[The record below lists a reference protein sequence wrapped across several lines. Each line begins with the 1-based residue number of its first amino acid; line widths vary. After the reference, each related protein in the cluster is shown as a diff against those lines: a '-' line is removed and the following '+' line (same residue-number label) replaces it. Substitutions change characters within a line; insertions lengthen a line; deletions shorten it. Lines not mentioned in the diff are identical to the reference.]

1 MRSISLKN
9 LLFVVFSTLLM
20 SIPASFE
27 PGHFA
32 KALFI
37 SAFGFSLSIS
47 ILLLWVT
54 SKHTLLRRIVWV
66 VLFVLFFIEF
76 YVYICFGSR
85 FDPNI
90 LTLILQTNAAEASD
104 FVRVYLFSPKSLLII
119 ALAVAT
125 GVLPLCLKIK
135 GTIRHRHPKLAG
147 TILGGLFLLGLALP
161 FLPLPFPLGLNT
173 LMQVY
178 NNFHFVTE
186 QHQDIESIEAML
198 GRIQIKH
205 APSADEAPAI
215 VLVIGESHN
224 KNHSSIYGY
233 PLPTSPHAEQEQKNG
248 NLIVFHHA
256 MTPTNGTNWAMR
268 YIFSLKECGSEK
280 DDSAQ
285 HVLMPAIFKKAGYRV
300 SYLDNQYTRST
311 SGIWDYSCGYFLN
324 PSTINESC
332 FDYRNHELYQYD
344 DDFVN
349 IYKDKMFTLPKSLVI
364 IHLKGQHFDAAL
376 RYPESYAFFS
386 SSDIPRDDL
395 TESQKQQVA
404 IYDNATRYNDMVLSH
419 IMDIYRHHD
428 AVMVYLSDHGEQVYD
443 GPDHH
448 YGREFGGLT
457 DHETLKNVF
466 EIPLLVWCSD
476 TYQKNHP
483 GKYDQIR
490 ASASRHIC
498 TADLPYFL
506 LDLADIDC
514 NFQKHNRSYI
524 HPHFIQHK
532 VRLD

>member
-1 MRSISLKN
+1 MDPHRYRLRQAHIRGCLDTLTRLLSL
-9 LLFVVFSTLLM
+9 
-20 SIPASFE
+20 
-27 PGHFA
+27 
-32 KALFI
+32 
-37 SAFGFSLSIS
+37 
-47 ILLLWVT
+47 
-54 SKHTLLRRIVWV
+54 
-66 VLFVLFFIEF
+66 
-76 YVYICFGSR
+76 
-85 FDPNI
+85 
-90 LTLILQTNAAEASD
+90 
-104 FVRVYLFSPKSLLII
+104 
-119 ALAVAT
+119 
-125 GVLPLCLKIK
+125 
-135 GTIRHRHPKLAG
+135 
-147 TILGGLFLLGLALP
+147 
-161 FLPLPFPLGLNT
+161 
-173 LMQVY
+173 
-178 NNFHFVTE
+178 
-186 QHQDIESIEAML
+186 
-198 GRIQIKH
+198 
-205 APSADEAPAI
+205 
-215 VLVIGESHN
+215 
-224 KNHSSIYGY
+224 
-233 PLPTSPHAEQEQKNG
+233 
-248 NLIVFHHA
+248 
-256 MTPTNGTNWAMR
+256 
-268 YIFSLKECGSEK
+268 
-280 DDSAQ
+280 
-285 HVLMPAIFKKAGYRV
+285 
-300 SYLDNQYTRST
+300 
-311 SGIWDYSCGYFLN
+311 
-324 PSTINESC
+324 C

-349 IYKDKMFTLPKSLVI
+349 TYKDKMFTLPKSLVI

-490 ASASRHIC
+490 KSASRHIC

-524 HPHFIQHK
+524 HPHFNQHK